1 MYIETSI
8 PRVPGD
14 KAWLSSPVILQMS
27 DTICFSFYY
36 YMYGEDVGTLNVIIR
51 SIDSGSV
58 SSPLWSVFGEKG
70 DFWLKGQIAIN
81 VSSDSEV
88 RIFKHCGSSLGGL
101 TIIYN
106 ESELVFSKSRWLMRG
121 SRVASTAYRK
131 RWAVELT
138 IQLIENEGQSSCLYS
153 L

>member
-14 KAWLSSPVILQMS
+14 KAWLSSPVIPQMS
-27 DTICFSFYY
+27 NTICLSFYY

-88 RIFKHCGSSLGGL
+88 QYEYSDIVAQALAVKRLNTTSL
-101 TIIYN
+101 
-106 ESELVFSKSRWLMRG
+106 
-121 SRVASTAYRK
+121 
-131 RWAVELT
+131 
-138 IQLIENEGQSSCLYS
+138 SSCFLKADG
-153 L
+153 

>member
-70 DFWLKGQIAIN
+70 DFWLKGQIAIS

-88 RIFKHCGSSLGGL
+88 RIFRHC
-101 TIIYN
+101 
-106 ESELVFSKSRWLMRG
+106 E
-121 SRVASTAYRK
+121 
-131 RWAVELT
+131 VELT
-138 IQLIENEGQSSCLYS
+138 I
-153 L
+153 